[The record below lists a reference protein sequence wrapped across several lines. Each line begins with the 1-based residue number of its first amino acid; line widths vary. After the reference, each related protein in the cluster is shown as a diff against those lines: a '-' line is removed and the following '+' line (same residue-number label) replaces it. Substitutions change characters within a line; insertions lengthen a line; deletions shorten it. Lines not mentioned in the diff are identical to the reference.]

1 MPPEDRIVPRFAA
14 EPPQLPVPGGEWQNK
29 LQEEFLA
36 ACLRIEDEIGEPGTV
51 SFFPDRTW
59 SGRTYQPAASTT
71 NSGLDLFGLVSFR
84 PPFEE
89 GDEPEG
95 FTATADWTDE
105 TVEKNPD
112 WTIDIC
118 DEVVG
123 GWRGERGEVA
133 AMTVV
138 WGIPVGIDASIAT
151 AELGGDVVDQCQLVE
166 GRFTLLAPDAYRGS
180 TLEVVLYGAS
190 GAEKVRESLYTDDEE

>member
-14 EPPQLPVPGGEWQNK
+14 EPPQLPVPSGDWQQK
-29 LQEEFLA
+29 LREEFLA
-36 ACLRIEDEIGEPGTV
+36 ACLRIEDEVGEPGAV

-71 NSGLDLFGLVSFR
+71 STTLDLFGLVSFR

-95 FTATADWTDE
+95 FEATADWTDE
-105 TVEKNPD
+105 TAEKNPD
-112 WTIDIC
+112 WKIDLC

-123 GWRGERGEVA
+123 GWRGEGGEVA

-138 WGIPVGIDASIAT
+138 WGIPLGIDAAIAT
-151 AELGGDVVDQCQLVE
+151 AELDGHVVDQCQLVD
-166 GRFTLLAPDAYRGS
+166 GRFTLLAPDAYRGA

-190 GAEKVRESLYTDDEE
+190 GAEKVRESLYADDEE